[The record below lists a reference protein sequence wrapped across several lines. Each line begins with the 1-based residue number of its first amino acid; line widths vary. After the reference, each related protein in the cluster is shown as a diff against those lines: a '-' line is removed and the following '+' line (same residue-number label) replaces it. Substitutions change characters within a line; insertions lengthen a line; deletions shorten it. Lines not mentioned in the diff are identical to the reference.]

1 MKTKNTTPLERH
13 EQIAFVQYLE
23 ALQKRGYDI
32 IFSATAQ
39 STYTTSIKQ
48 KVTNKA
54 MGVRKGLPDLFIII
68 EDVPLFIE
76 MKRRKGGVV
85 SLEQRMWHEK
95 INGAG
100 IRCYTCYGSDDAMQT
115 LDPIIK
121 QSRFGFH

>member
-1 MKTKNTTPLERH
+1 MATKNTTPLERD

-23 ALQKRGYDI
+23 VLQKRGYDI

-54 MGVRKGLPDLFIII
+54 MGVRKGLPDLFVII
-68 EDVPLFIE
+68 DGVPVFIE

-85 SLEQRMWHEK
+85 SPEQQEWSEK
-95 INGAG
+95 ITDAG
-100 IRCYTCYGSDDAMQT
+100 ILCITCYGADQARESIED
-115 LDPIIK
+115 II
-121 QSRFGFH
+121 RLNN